1 LQLLIEVGDTGD
13 TSAVDIPLRDP
24 QVRIA
29 LETNPIVPGISPNPL
44 IKKDFFHPLTT
55 NWFFYLDVIY
65 KLSYHNLKQIS
76 HDGFIAS
83 KGDKDITPP
92 TPL

>member
-1 LQLLIEVGDTGD
+1 LLIKVCDTGD
-13 TSAVDIPLRDP
+13 TSAINIPLRDS
-24 QVRIA
+24 QFWIA
-29 LETNPIVPGISPNPL
+29 FKTHPIVPGISPNPL

-83 KGDKDITPP
+83 KGDKDITPH